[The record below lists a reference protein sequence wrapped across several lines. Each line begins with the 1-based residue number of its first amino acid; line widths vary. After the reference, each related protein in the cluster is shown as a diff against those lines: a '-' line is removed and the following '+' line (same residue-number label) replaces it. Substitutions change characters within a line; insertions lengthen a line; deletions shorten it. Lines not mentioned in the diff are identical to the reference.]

1 MSDEHEQPAPESAH
15 EAETAREAAAEAE
28 RRRRG
33 RDRRSLIDLTRA
45 ERGEPERRRLPGVDR
60 RGTDAVP
67 EAEAPREEPRGQ
79 GEDRSA

>member
-1 MSDEHEQPAPESAH
+1 MSDEHERPAPEPAPESGPAP
-15 EAETAREAAAEAE
+15 ETEAE

-33 RDRRSLIDLTRA
+33 QDRRSLIDLTRA

-67 EAEAPREEPRGQ
+67 EAEVPREAPREDE
-79 GEDRSA
+79 GEGRSA

>member
-1 MSDEHEQPAPESAH
+1 MSDEHEQPAPEPG
-15 EAETAREAAAEAE
+15 TEAE

-33 RDRRSLIDLTRA
+33 QDRRSLIDLTRA

-67 EAEAPREEPRGQ
+67 EAETTREVPREDEGRG
-79 GEDRSA
+79 RSA